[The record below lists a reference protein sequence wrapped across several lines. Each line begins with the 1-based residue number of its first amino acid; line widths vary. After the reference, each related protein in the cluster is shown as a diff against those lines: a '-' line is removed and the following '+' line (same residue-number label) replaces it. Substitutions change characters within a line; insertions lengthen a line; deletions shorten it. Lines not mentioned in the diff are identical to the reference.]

1 MDGGQPKAGV
11 HVETYFGVGN
21 LLHPMHEFDKVSL
34 LMGQLESEFLDVG
47 KTGMESD
54 EVSLFAEGHVH
65 HCHWIA
71 GGTVEVELA
80 SDCVG
85 GVGKKVIVDDRGLG
99 VGDGA
104 KIFEEFCREDVYVAG
119 GNTSKDSFC

>member
-1 MDGGQPKAGV
+1 
-11 HVETYFGVGN
+11 
-21 LLHPMHEFDKVSL
+21 
-34 LMGQLESEFLDVG
+34 MGQLESEFLDVG

-65 HCHWIA
+65 LCHWIA

-85 GVGKKVIVDDRGLG
+85 GVGKKVAVDDRGLG

-104 KIFEEFCREDVYVAG
+104 EIFEEFCREDVYVAG
-119 GNTSKDSFC
+119 GNTSKTALQVLFRREQVVMNCILSVKACLKTRL